1 MKPLDHTDQKI
12 LNLLQEDSTVS
23 VKEIAEKVGLSFT
36 PTYERIKN
44 MKASGVI
51 QKYVAIL
58 DAEKAGFEIMAYCN
72 ITLKEQS
79 LEKLNDFENTLKN
92 EPSVLEVVSLS
103 GTYDYM
109 IKVVASNIKNYN
121 RFMTEVVANI
131 PNIGQYHSQI
141 VLSVIKNETKLTF
154 KTDKPELK

>member
-1 MKPLDHTDQKI
+1 MRVLDQIDQHI
-12 LNLLQEDSTVS
+12 LNLLQEDSNLA

-44 MKASGVI
+44 LKSSGVI
-51 QKYVAIL
+51 KKYVAIL
-58 DAEKAGFEIMAYCN
+58 DAEKAGFEITAYCN

-79 LEKLNDFENTLKN
+79 QGKLQEFESQIGSQPN
-92 EPSVLEVVSLS
+92 VLEVLSLS

-109 IKVVASNIKNYN
+109 IKVVAKNIKDYN
-121 RFMTEVVANI
+121 RFMTEIIANI

-141 VLSVIKNETKLTF
+141 VLSVIKNETKFTF
-154 KTDKPELK
+154 P

>member
-1 MKPLDHTDQKI
+1 MKQLDAIDQNI
-12 LNLLQEDSTVS
+12 LNLLQDDATLA

-44 MKASGVI
+44 MKQSGIIKKNV
-51 QKYVAIL
+51 VIL
-58 DAEKAGFEIMAYCN
+58 DAEKAGFEIIAYCN

-79 LEKLNDFENTLKN
+79 QQRLTEFEDKIKAQPN
-92 EPSVLEVVSLS
+92 VLEVLSLS
-103 GTYDYM
+103 GIYDYM
-109 IKVVASNIKNYN
+109 IKVVAKNIKEYN

-141 VLSVIKNETKLTF
+141 VLSVIKNETKFTF
-154 KTDKPELK
+154 NSEQDA